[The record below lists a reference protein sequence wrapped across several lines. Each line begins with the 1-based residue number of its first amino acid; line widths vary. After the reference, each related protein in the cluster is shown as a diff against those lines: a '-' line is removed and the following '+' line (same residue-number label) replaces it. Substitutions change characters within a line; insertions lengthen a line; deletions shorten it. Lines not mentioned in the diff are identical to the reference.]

1 MNQQESLIS
10 RVESCLQAKLKLRN
24 HHVNECVDLLLN
36 LLHNKSP
43 KFVRDELLRLGGDIP
58 VYLLEPLNHIW
69 RYRIVDLHSEQEKLL
84 QAGDTI
90 RAYLISDEFNS
101 WMSSKKVGTLSP
113 AETLS
118 THELRLSRLLHPL
131 VTHPQESLL
140 TKEAD
145 WSVRWQHAM
154 ETAFMLNKVVYELT
168 TVSLA
173 LEKGCP
179 PESAI
184 ADFALF
190 DQNNYSLDSGYNWE
204 FLLYWAINER

>member
-1 MNQQESLIS
+1 MNQQESLTS
-10 RVESCLQAKLKLRN
+10 RVESCFHAKLELRN
-24 HHVNECVDLLLN
+24 DHVNECVALLLN

-43 KFVRDELLRLGGDIP
+43 KSVRDELSKLGGDIP
-58 VYLLEPLNHIW
+58 FYLLEPLNHIW
-69 RYRIVDLHSEQEKLL
+69 RYRIVDLHSEQEKFT

-90 RAYLISDEFNS
+90 RAYLISDDFNS
-101 WMSSKKVGTLSP
+101 WMGAKKVGTINPS
-113 AETLS
+113 ETLS

-131 VTHPQESLL
+131 ANCPQESLL

-154 ETAFMLNKVVYELT
+154 EAAFMLNKVVYELT

-173 LEKGCP
+173 LEKGYP

-184 ADFALF
+184 TDFAF
-190 DQNNYSLDSGYNWE
+190 FEQNNYSLDSGYNWE
-204 FLLYWAINER
+204 FLFYWAINER